1 MLNDSNKNLEKS
13 SAYDQNNNDFKT
25 VIKYKP
31 WKWVNGEWVKET
43 FEKSNSSEVQN
54 D

>member
-1 MLNDSNKNLEKS
+1 MSNFSNKNLEKS
-13 SAYDQNNNDFKT
+13 SAYDQKNVFKY
-25 VIKYKP
+25 VYKP
-31 WKWVNGEWVKET
+31 WKWINDEWVKET